1 MTIVWSPQARDD
13 LLAIYRHIAA
23 DNPNAAR
30 ALHDRIRARVFLLL
44 QTPQIGRPGRVAG
57 TRELVIAATAYIV
70 PYRVHGEK
78 LQILRV
84 HHSARIWPKSFE

>member
-13 LLAIYRHIAA
+13 LLAIYRQTA

-30 ALHDRIRARVFLLL
+30 ALHDKILSRVHLLL
-44 QTPQIGRPGRVAG
+44 KTPQIGCPGRVAG
-57 TRELVIAATAYIV
+57 TRELVIAGTVYIV
-70 PYRVHGEK
+70 PYRVHGED

-84 HHSARIWPKSFE
+84 YHSARLWSESFE